1 MKKLP
6 STKIVVTAI
15 AFAAAAIATE
25 PAKSQESASPGPA
38 YYASLKGRK
47 IGFVPISMGFD
58 LTQGWLA
65 GMQRQARELG
75 YEIIVRDPNWSV
87 ESGIQAINSLIAEKP
102 DLLVIQNNDSRSY
115 NRLVRRALDSGIP
128 TIQVQ
133 QRVQTVSDAFVGPDW
148 RDIGAK
154 TAGALIAKCGKG
166 SGQSGKVAIIQGALA
181 APASIL
187 MLEGIEDTFK
197 GENGKGGTGIQV
209 VSNQAADWDASKSYA
224 ILSTVL
230 KQHPD
235 LCGAAGFWDVADVG
249 AAAAIREA
257 GLQGKV
263 ALVTSGGGKRDAA
276 CDKIKAGDFTTYF
289 SYNVAGQA
297 RDLNSAIKMLL
308 QAKLKPGSAPFAL
321 LSPLTMITS
330 ENMNPTSCWMLDEIQ
345 QAGG

>member
-1 MKKLP
+1 MKKML
-6 STKIVVTAI
+6 STGI
-15 AFAAAAIATE
+15 AAAAILLTAVASTV
-25 PAKSQESASPGPA
+25 PAQAQDSDSPAPA
-38 YYASLKGRK
+38 YYSALKGKK

-65 GMQRQARELG
+65 GMKRQAHELG

-87 ESGIQAINSLIAEKP
+87 ESGIQAINSLISEKP

-148 RDIGAK
+148 HDIGAR
-154 TAGALIAKCGKG
+154 TAGALVSACGKS
-166 SGQSGKVAIIQGALA
+166 SGKSGKVAIVQGALA

-187 MLEGIEDTFK
+187 MLQGIEDTFK
-197 GENGKGGTGIQV
+197 GSPEIQV
-209 VSNQAADWDASKSYA
+209 VSSQAADWDATKAYS
-224 ILSTVL
+224 IVSTVL

-235 LCGAAGFWDVADVG
+235 LCGVAGFWDVADVG
-249 AAAAIREA
+249 TAAAIRES

-263 ALVTSGGGKRDAA
+263 ALVTSGGGKRDAS
-276 CDKIKAGDFTTYF
+276 CDKITAGDFTAYF

-297 RDLNSAIKMLL
+297 RDLNSAIKVLL

-321 LSPLTMITS
+321 LSPLTMITKDTMS
-330 ENMNPTSCWMLDEIQ
+330 PTSCWALNEIE

>member
-1 MKKLP
+1 MKKLL
-6 STKIVVTAI
+6 STKVVITAI
-15 AFAAAAIATE
+15 ALATVAIATV

-38 YYASLKGRK
+38 YYASLKGKK

-87 ESGIQAINSLIAEKP
+87 ESGIQAINSLISEKP

-148 RDIGAK
+148 RNIGAK

-166 SGQSGKVAIIQGALA
+166 SGKSGKVAIIQGALA

-197 GENGKGGTGIQV
+197 GDPGIQV
-209 VSNQAADWDASKSYA
+209 VSNQASDWDASKSYA

-249 AAAAIREA
+249 TAAAIREV

-321 LSPLTMITS
+321 LSPLTMITP
-330 ENMNPTSCWMLDEIQ
+330 ENMNPASCWMLDEIQ